1 MKFPNMKANWILIAI
16 STSFLALC
24 NVASGVDLH
33 GDYVLVSANLGNPD
47 FDPHTL
53 DAVSARISK
62 QGDHYE
68 ITIDDILGNEP
79 VTVPLHVEGSR
90 VSFFLPPRK
99 FARDGKELFSIA
111 KAYFGEIV
119 ADLYIAGRMTYG
131 KRLDAFK
138 LKRVKP
144 LPETTP
150 AN

>member
-1 MKFPNMKANWILIAI
+1 MKSNWFLIAI
-16 STSFLALC
+16 SASFFAIG
-24 NVASGVDLH
+24 NVASGVDLQ
-33 GDYVLVSANLGNPD
+33 GDYILVSANLGNPD

-62 QGDHYE
+62 LVDNYE
-68 ITIDDILGNEP
+68 ITIDNILGNEP
-79 VTVPLHVEGSR
+79 VKVPLHVEGSR

-119 ADLYIAGRMTYG
+119 ADLYIAGRVTYG
-131 KRLDAFK
+131 ERLDAFK

-144 LPETTP
+144 LAAKTSV
-150 AN
+150 N